1 MLYKRLVCIF
11 VLLNP
16 ITMLNN
22 LLTKEE
28 LIGRRIVLH
37 KMYDDP
43 KTNPIQP
50 NTMGTIV
57 SVDDMN
63 YYQVKWDNGR
73 TLNLLPDEDDFEF
86 IN

>member
-1 MLYKRLVCIF
+1 MYICITKP
-11 VLLNP
+11 L
-16 ITMLNN
+16 TMINHT
-22 LLTKEE
+22 LTKEE

-37 KMYDDP
+37 KMNDDP

-57 SVDDMN
+57 SVDDMG
-63 YYQVKWDNGR
+63 YYQMIWDNGR
-73 TLNLLPDEDDFEF
+73 TLSLLPEEDEFEF

>member
-1 MLYKRLVCIF
+1 MINHSF
-11 VLLNP
+11 
-16 ITMLNN
+16 
-22 LLTKEE
+22 TKEQ

-37 KMYDDP
+37 KMNDDP

-57 SVDDMN
+57 SVDNMD
-63 YYQVKWDNGR
+63 YYKVEWDNGR
-73 TLNLLPDEDDFEF
+73 TLNLLPDEDEFEF

>member
-1 MLYKRLVCIF
+1 MLI
-11 VLLNP
+11 
-16 ITMLNN
+16 N
-22 LLTKEE
+22 LLTIEE

-37 KMYDDP
+37 KMNDDP
-43 KTNPIQP
+43 KYGPILP

-63 YYQVKWDNGR
+63 YYQVEWDNGR
-73 TLNLLPDEDDFEF
+73 TLNLLPDEDEFEF

>member
-11 VLLNP
+11 VSLNP

>member
-1 MLYKRLVCIF
+1 MYICITKP
-11 VLLNP
+11 L
-16 ITMLNN
+16 TMINHS
-22 LLTKEE
+22 LTKEQ
-28 LIGRRIVLH
+28 LIGRRVVLH
-37 KMYDDP
+37 KMNDDP

-57 SVDDMN
+57 SVDDMD

-73 TLNLLPDEDDFEF
+73 TLNLLPDEDEFEF